1 MSRQMLKRHRVGGP
15 ETSCGQSPPAER
27 SERPT
32 NLAHRLLDRQLDRQ
46 VQRSFSK
53 KCMRERFSRFRLS
66 RSLDLHAPRPELPSQ
81 TVDAGRSRI
90 MEIVAAGAT
99 IFGLTENGICAAF
112 DSDSGKRICVLNT
125 DTTEVVRSLFHNKAN
140 STLITVAVHAVDQYS
155 SLRCRSN
162 PLSQLRAGVTD
173 TGTALFTTES
183 LRWPGFVE
191 FDDVNGKVVTYSAD
205 VSMYKVWQMSDPS
218 RVLYSLDGQRI
229 DEIKISPGIM
239 LLVLSREDSTG
250 HVPLRLLS
258 IETGETLVE
267 LEQPI
272 VPGKKMEFVE
282 QFNEKLLLKQED
294 SPLKIIDLLTR
305 SVVTVKNQHFRT
317 PSAFIFLYENQT
329 FLAFRGHEVTVWN
342 FHGEMPHP
350 PAWPAGLAPGLP
362 LLSRACGAAT
372 RTQASWSVA
381 SRTTPS
387 GSLCRRWTTP
397 RSSSSRRTRTSSSRC
412 ARKVTVA
419 APRPH
424 GPAAPP
430 RPLPPPRH
438 PAPSR
443 TCTMLRTRA
452 PHQGGRQHGHLPAP
466 RRLRGKYKDS
476 IYRDG
481 EGLDTRVAYPEWEVS
496 CQDRL
501 EVRRPFQSHGALLQ
515 RGGPCLAPMMAA
527 CSVVCSVR
535 ACLTAPRPRARQER
549 GDIITGNTQGLLHVW
564 TN

>member
-1 MSRQMLKRHRVGGP
+1 MLKRHRVGGP
-15 ETSCGQSPPAER
+15 ETSWGQSPPAER
-27 SERPT
+27 SKRPT

-66 RSLDLHAPRPELPSQ
+66 RSLDLHAPRPELPPQ
-81 TVDAGRSRI
+81 TADSGRSRI

-112 DSDSGKRICVLNT
+112 DSDSGKRICVLNM
-125 DTTEVVRSLFHNKAN
+125 DSTEVVRSLFHNKAN
-140 STLITVAVHAVDQYS
+140 STLITVAVCAVDQYS

-239 LLVLSREDSTG
+239 LLVLSREDSAG

-258 IETGETLVE
+258 IETGEMLVE
-267 LEQPI
+267 LEQP
-272 VPGKKMEFVE
+272 VVSGKKMEFVE

-329 FLAFRGHEVTVWN
+329 FLAFREKEVTVWN
-342 FHGEMPHP
+342 FRGEHLS
-350 PAWPAGLAPGLP
+350 AHRLGPGSP
-362 LLSRACGAAT
+362 LLSRVRGATAH
-372 RTQASWSVA
+372 RRAGQPV
-381 SRTTPS
+381 RGPHPLVPS
-387 GSLCRRWTTP
+387 
-397 RSSSSRRTRTSSSRC
+397 
-412 ARKVTVA
+412 A
-419 APRPH
+419 
-424 GPAAPP
+424 
-430 RPLPPPRH
+430 
-438 PAPSR
+438 
-443 TCTMLRTRA
+443 
-452 PHQGGRQHGHLPAP
+452 
-466 RRLRGKYKDS
+466 
-476 IYRDG
+476 
-481 EGLDTRVAYPEWEVS
+481 
-496 CQDRL
+496 
-501 EVRRPFQSHGALLQ
+501 
-515 RGGPCLAPMMAA
+515 
-527 CSVVCSVR
+527 
-535 ACLTAPRPRARQER
+535 
-549 GDIITGNTQGLLHVW
+549 
-564 TN
+564 

>member
-1 MSRQMLKRHRVGGP
+1 MSRQMLKRHRVSGGP

-81 TVDAGRSRI
+81 TADSGRSRI

-125 DTTEVVRSLFHNKAN
+125 DATEVVRSLFHNKAN

-205 VSMYKVWQMSDPS
+205 VSMYKVWQMSEPS
-218 RVLYSLDGQRI
+218 SVLYSLDGQRI

-239 LLVLSREDSTG
+239 LLVLSRGDSTG

-272 VPGKKMEFVE
+272 VAGKKMEFVE

-342 FHGEMPHP
+342 FRGEQ
-350 PAWPAGLAPGLP
+350 ARRLGPGSPLP
-362 LLSRACGAAT
+362 
-372 RTQASWSVA
+372 
-381 SRTTPS
+381 
-387 GSLCRRWTTP
+387 
-397 RSSSSRRTRTSSSRC
+397 SRC
-412 ARKVTVA
+412 VCA
-419 APRPH
+419 APRRTGELVSRFEDHTLWFPLPELDHTSVIFITQNQDVILSLCEESDRRRAPPH
-424 GPAAPP
+424 RPIAPPPSPHSPVPIAPPP
-430 RPLPPPRH
+430 RPFTPPH
-438 PAPSR
+438 LA
-443 TCTMLRTRA
+443 RA
-452 PHQGGRQHGHLPAP
+452 
-466 RRLRGKYKDS
+466 LRGYDALHTM
-476 IYRDG
+476 RRT
-481 EGLDTRVAYPEWEVS
+481 EG
-496 CQDRL
+496 
-501 EVRRPFQSHGALLQ
+501 
-515 RGGPCLAPMMAA
+515 GG
-527 CSVVCSVR
+527 
-535 ACLTAPRPRARQER
+535 
-549 GDIITGNTQGLLHVW
+549 
-564 TN
+564 

>member
-1 MSRQMLKRHRVGGP
+1 MSRQMLKRHRVEGLP
-15 ETSCGQSPPAER
+15 ETSCGQSPLAER
-27 SERPT
+27 TERPT
-32 NLAHRLLDRQLDRQ
+32 NLAQRLLDRQLDRQ

-81 TVDAGRSRI
+81 AADSGRSRI

-99 IFGLTENGICAAF
+99 IFGLAENGICAAF

-162 PLSQLRAGVTD
+162 PLSQLRAGVID

-205 VSMYKVWQMSDPS
+205 VSLYKAWQMSDPS
-218 RVLYSLDGQRI
+218 RVLYSLNGERI

-239 LLVLSREDSTG
+239 LLVLRREDGTG

-258 IETGETLVE
+258 IETGATLVE

-342 FHGEMPHP
+342 
-350 PAWPAGLAPGLP
+350 
-362 LLSRACGAAT
+362 
-372 RTQASWSVA
+372 
-381 SRTTPS
+381 
-387 GSLCRRWTTP
+387 
-397 RSSSSRRTRTSSSRC
+397 
-412 ARKVTVA
+412 
-419 APRPH
+419 
-424 GPAAPP
+424 
-430 RPLPPPRH
+430 
-438 PAPSR
+438 
-443 TCTMLRTRA
+443 
-452 PHQGGRQHGHLPAP
+452 
-466 RRLRGKYKDS
+466 
-476 IYRDG
+476 
-481 EGLDTRVAYPEWEVS
+481 
-496 CQDRL
+496 
-501 EVRRPFQSHGALLQ
+501 
-515 RGGPCLAPMMAA
+515 
-527 CSVVCSVR
+527 
-535 ACLTAPRPRARQER
+535 
-549 GDIITGNTQGLLHVW
+549 
-564 TN
+564 

>member
-1 MSRQMLKRHRVGGP
+1 MLKRHRVGGP
-15 ETSCGQSPPAER
+15 ETSWGQSPPAER
-27 SERPT
+27 SKRPT

-66 RSLDLHAPRPELPSQ
+66 RSLDLHAPRPELPPQ
-81 TVDAGRSRI
+81 TADSGRSRI

-112 DSDSGKRICVLNT
+112 DSDSGKRICVLNM
-125 DTTEVVRSLFHNKAN
+125 DSTEVVRSLFHNKAN
-140 STLITVAVHAVDQYS
+140 STLITVAVCAVDQYS

-239 LLVLSREDSTG
+239 LLVLSREDSAG

-258 IETGETLVE
+258 IETGEMLVE
-267 LEQPI
+267 LEQP
-272 VPGKKMEFVE
+272 VVSGKKMEFVE

-329 FLAFRGHEVTVWN
+329 FLAFREKEVTVWN
-342 FHGEMPHP
+342 FRGEHP
-350 PAWPAGLAPGLP
+350 FRSPAWPRLAVALT
-362 LLSRACGAAT
+362 GA
-372 RTQASWSVA
+372 RRHGTQASWSA
-381 SRTTPS
+381 GSRTTPS
-387 GSLCRRWTTP
+387 GSLCLKSTTP

-419 APRPH
+419 APRPVAPPH
-424 GPAAPP
+424 SPAAPP
-430 RPLPPPRH
+430 HRPAAPPPRPPTSPPRPFTPPH
-438 PAPSR
+438 RLARARCFAHMRR
-443 TCTMLRTRA
+443 TKS
-452 PHQGGRQHGHLPAP
+452 GV
-466 RRLRGKYKDS
+466 LRG
-476 IYRDG
+476 
-481 EGLDTRVAYPEWEVS
+481 
-496 CQDRL
+496 
-501 EVRRPFQSHGALLQ
+501 
-515 RGGPCLAPMMAA
+515 
-527 CSVVCSVR
+527 
-535 ACLTAPRPRARQER
+535 
-549 GDIITGNTQGLLHVW
+549 
-564 TN
+564 